1 MTETENKS
9 PAPAKSIDTVFEERA
24 AASDNETFARIKRG
38 VFMRAVF
45 LSVLLLAVGYILSPD
60 SRVKAVSVRGNNYLS
75 GKYIEDLSGIRVNDL
90 FYIQFPGALSA
101 KIQKDP
107 MIADASVR
115 LLRNNLVEITVTEKQ
130 PIGYR
135 YDEEVPTI
143 LFTDGSICDLTS
155 DYMRILAR
163 IPYITG
169 FNDETATHLLTS
181 GFGDVMPSVIE
192 SMAEV
197 IQYPLSYDDEAVE
210 IRMRDGGVFFGNYFS
225 LGLINNYE
233 TISALMTN
241 KDLCVY
247 ADNATT
253 VAAARACPWDE
264 VETVLEYWTDEEGN
278 YIYNKWGDR
287 AVRHYYSDKNGNFY
301 LDDNGEKILIPIDS
315 YGQDQKDPDF
325 LNHYF
330 EGWYKN
336 GYLEEP
342 TEEETEEGE
351 ESADGEETAADET
364 ENSGEETAEPE
375 TGEPGADQET
385 AVG

>member
-1 MTETENKS
+1 MVEQTPEKS
-9 PAPAKSIDTVFEERA
+9 PAPAKSVDAVFEERA
-24 AASDNETFARIKRG
+24 AASDNETFAKTKRG
-38 VFMRAVF
+38 VFLRAVF
-45 LSVLLLAVGYILSPD
+45 LSAALLVILYVASPA
-60 SRVKAVSVRGNNYLS
+60 SRVKAVAVHGNNYLS
-75 GKYIEDLSGIRVNDL
+75 AKYVEQLSQVRVNEQ
-90 FYIQFPGALSA
+90 FYLQFTNALA
-101 KIQKDP
+101 AYIQKDP
-107 MIADASVR
+107 MIESASVR
-115 LLRNNLVEITVTEKQ
+115 LMKNNVVDITIKEKQ

-135 YDEEVPTI
+135 YDEDVPTI

-155 DYMRILAR
+155 EYMRILAR

-169 FNDETATHLLTS
+169 FNEETQTHLLTT
-181 GFGDVMPSVIE
+181 GFRDVMPEVIE

-197 IQYPLSYDDEAVE
+197 IQYPLSYDEEAVE

-247 ADNATT
+247 ADNGTT

-264 VETVLEYWTDEEGN
+264 VETVFDYWTDEEGN

-287 AVRHYYSDKNGNFY
+287 AVKHYYSDNNGIFY
-301 LDDNGEKILIPIDS
+301 LDDNGEKILIPIDA

-330 EGWYKN
+330 QGWYKN
-336 GYLEEP
+336 GYLEIPDEDA
-342 TEEETEEGE
+342 EEAEETEE
-351 ESADGEETAADET
+351 EETD
-364 ENSGEETAEPE
+364 E
-375 TGEPGADQET
+375 TGETEEPAEEPAGEQET